1 MSDDG
6 DDRDERSAGVD
17 EALMDRFGGPSESES
32 GTGDAS
38 TSEEMSDT
46 TETANTPSVDNTTE
60 PSETSTSPEV
70 DKTENMSQAS
80 KTPIGERKQVML
92 YLREGVADRLD
103 LVEDEVALEWKREF
117 GTELERNRHIRP
129 LVLERG
135 MESVREMS
143 AEEIREYLLDAEQL
157 DDPPA

>member
-1 MSDDG
+1 MSDDS
-6 DDRDERSAGVD
+6 DDRNERSAAVD
-17 EALMDRFGGPSESES
+17 EALMDRFGGPGESESETEDTS
-32 GTGDAS
+32 L
-38 TSEEMSDT
+38 SEEMSDT
-46 TETANTPSVDNTTE
+46 TDTANTPGVDNTPE
-60 PSETSTSPEV
+60 ASKVSNTSKS
-70 DKTENMSQAS
+70 DKVSNTSQAS

-117 GTELERNRHIRP
+117 GTELGRNRHIRP

-143 AEEIREYLLDAEQL
+143 AEEIREYLINAEQL